1 MERGC
6 WLPSHLDAK
15 GLGSQVEPWIKRL
28 GWSSCVLFLA
38 YYLYNSEPSGSVD
51 FDLDSANPVGSK
63 IVDERT
69 DHGSDAADDS
79 IDDGA
84 QDHGH
89 QLPVIRELST
99 AYLNS

>member
-1 MERGC
+1 MKAQNQ
-6 WLPSHLDAK
+6 WW
-15 GLGSQVEPWIKRL
+15 V
-28 GWSSCVLFLA
+28 A
-38 YYLYNSEPSGSVD
+38 YYLFNSEPSGSVD